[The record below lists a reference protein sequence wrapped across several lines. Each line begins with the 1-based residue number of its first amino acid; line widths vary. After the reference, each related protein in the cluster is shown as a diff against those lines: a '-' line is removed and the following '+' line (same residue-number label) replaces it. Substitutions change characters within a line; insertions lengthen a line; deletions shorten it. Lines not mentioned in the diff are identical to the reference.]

1 MVEKTYSFQKL
12 AKGQR
17 INPGDL
23 NNQASREWFRDQA
36 MNVRKIGVKEFQ
48 KSATPFQVMENL
60 SLKSIGKMYSFVY
73 DPKTKEQLPYYD
85 TFPLVFPFDF
95 KDDRMLGL
103 NMHYLPPGAR
113 ATLMNALYDTLDQ
126 GKTNSTTSL
135 KINYQILKSASQFKY
150 FKPCIK
156 SYLFSHVRSPYQNI
170 SPQLW
175 DYTLMLPL
183 ARFQKQSADAVWLDS
198 MIKAR

>member
-1 MVEKTYSFQKL
+1 MASEYNFQKM
-12 AKGQR
+12 AKR
-17 INPGDL
+17 EIIKPFDL
-23 NNQASREWFRDQA
+23 NSKTSREWFRNTA
-36 MNVRKIGVKEFQ
+36 LNVKKMGVKEFQ

-73 DPKTKEQLPYYD
+73 DPKWKEQLPYYD

-95 KDDRMLGL
+95 KDDRMLGI

-113 ATLMNALYDTLDQ
+113 ATLMNALYNTLTI
-126 GKTNSTTSL
+126 GEKNTNTAL
-135 KINYQILKSASQFKY
+135 KINYQILKGASQFKY

-183 ARFQKQSADAVWLDS
+183 ARFQKQSADAIWLDS
-198 MIKAR
+198 MIKAK